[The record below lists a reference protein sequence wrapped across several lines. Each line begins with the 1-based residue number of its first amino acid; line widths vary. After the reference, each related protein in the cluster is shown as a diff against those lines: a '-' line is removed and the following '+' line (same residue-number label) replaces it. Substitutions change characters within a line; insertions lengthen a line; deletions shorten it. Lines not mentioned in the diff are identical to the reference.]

1 MVILLVS
8 LKVVDLEIIDT
19 SRKDRN
25 LNRGASTIVFVDL
38 VLCNNVFFNDRHQR
52 RASARVYRFKGSLS
66 F

>member
-8 LKVVDLEIIDT
+8 LKVDPEIIDT

-38 VLCNNVFFNDRHQR
+38 VLCNNVFFNDRQQR